1 MHWRMRGFRLRAER
15 RSAYSHLERCVGLGS
30 KGMNLWKLREYVG
43 AREGDRLDESVLDD
57 VEVVE
62 SEMTCREG
70 P

>member
-1 MHWRMRGFRLRAER
+1 
-15 RSAYSHLERCVGLGS
+15 
-30 KGMNLWKLREYVG
+30 MNLWKLREYVG